1 MAGSLAVLCD
11 GFQGLANQVHITL
24 IYIKAQQPE
33 ASSGASTNTV
43 QELKSLT
50 HQIVVC
56 LVVLVSQKVL
66 DSGQKNNSPSAVN
79 LTVVEL
85 CGSYSQNHK
94 RGQYLQVRIVVLTEQ
109 L

>member
-24 IYIKAQQPE
+24 IYVKAQQPE

-43 QELKSLT
+43 QKLKSLT

-56 LVVLVSQKVL
+56 LVVLVAQKVL
-66 DSGQKNNSPSAVN
+66 DSEQKNNSQGAGN
-79 LTVVEL
+79 LTVL
-85 CGSYSQNHK
+85 TLNHK
-94 RGQYLQVRIVVLTEQ
+94 RGQYLQV
-109 L
+109 